1 MKLSILIPIFNEENT
16 ILSILEEIKKQNFT
30 KFDYEIIV
38 INDGSTDNTQEILEK
53 NPSMYDS
60 LYKLEVNS
68 GKGAAIIK
76 GLQNS
81 TGDYIIFQ
89 DADLEYSPKDYKKII
104 SVIDKFNAE
113 VVIGSR
119 FLSPEYTRVH
129 NFSHKLGNKF
139 ITLLFNI
146 LNNTTFTDIYSCYL
160 CFEKSLLDIDKLKS
174 KGWEQHAEI
183 LCNVVQKSKIHY
195 EVPVSYSGRSYEEG
209 KKIRGRHSFKV
220 ILMILKK
227 SLF

>member
-1 MKLSILIPIFNEENT
+1 MKLSILIPVFNEENT

-81 TGDYIIFQ
+81 NIQCVNVCYIIFTYINHRTYPKLSLPV
-89 DADLEYSPKDYKKII
+89 AHLETY
-104 SVIDKFNAE
+104 
-113 VVIGSR
+113 
-119 FLSPEYTRVH
+119 
-129 NFSHKLGNKF
+129 
-139 ITLLFNI
+139 
-146 LNNTTFTDIYSCYL
+146 
-160 CFEKSLLDIDKLKS
+160 
-174 KGWEQHAEI
+174 
-183 LCNVVQKSKIHY
+183 
-195 EVPVSYSGRSYEEG
+195 
-209 KKIRGRHSFKV
+209 
-220 ILMILKK
+220 
-227 SLF
+227 

>member
-1 MKLSILIPIFNEENT
+1 MKLSILIPVFNEENT